1 MYILCS
7 IFVNVRVIFCK
18 ILMYV
23 SSFVNVRVICSNLY
37 LMTYFFV
44 HTYSYNKTQA
54 PVCTCISFLTCISC
68 TVYVVY
74 HDLLAFFMMSLSY
87 CIIWN
92 IHHGCVFYLVYHM
105 GPNKGNFTSLCN
117 QYYIIA
123 LQKPDKSWRI
133 KKPSVNCTYIM
144 YQKCFKFKFIIDT
157 VHTFF
162 VIRNLFI
169 F

>member
-1 MYILCS
+1 MYNNS
-7 IFVNVRVIFCK
+7 FTEVYPRQYFVNVT
-18 ILMYV
+18 
-23 SSFVNVRVICSNLY
+23 SAVICVHAY
-37 LMTYFFV
+37 YFL
-44 HTYSYNKTQA
+44 H
-54 PVCTCISFLTCISC
+54 CISC

-74 HDLLAFFMMSLSY
+74 HDLLAFFMMSLSN

-92 IHHGCVFYLVYHM
+92 IHHGRVFYLVYHM

-133 KKPSVNCTYIM
+133 KKPSINCTYIM
-144 YQKCFKFKFIIDT
+144 YQKCFKFKFLIDT